1 MNVWRALALV
11 AVLLLGLGAAGAG
24 YVRWRLAHVE
34 VTERLTITTRSP
46 GLPAL
51 EVERQLTEPME
62 DALSTIP
69 GLRSM
74 RSKSLMSVSS
84 VTVEVT
90 AVGADATSP
99 EMLVHRATVELT
111 RRLPPHADA
120 PGVTRERDD
129 DALQE
134 LLVVRSDRLSPAEL
148 TRWVSEPLREG
159 LEAQLGV
166 RALSRC
172 GERHEQVT
180 VTFDARRMAA
190 YGLTEADAA
199 ESLIGRW
206 GGDGAAPS
214 VEAVQ
219 TVSFGRASVQD
230 VATIQREASPPSCEA
245 FLDGQPVLA
254 VKVLRSQPGA
264 VELPV
269 VPPEVTVTR
278 FTAKTR
284 SLVAG
289 DAMAAATLGGLVLA
303 RDGVIERYAAEAATS
318 PQLISVN
325 GGAVVVLS
333 GADREQLVDVAEDV
347 RAALRRAGATWV
359 GIAWPTRQQPV
370 RTVEREEIRRVE
382 LELGFQVGRLK
393 DSTPLVVKLDGAAD
407 GARRVSERL
416 EPGELLRVDR
426 QRAVEVQAGLTAAAA
441 REALGSIKWPSGVV
455 ARVR

>member
-1 MNVWRALALV
+1 MTVWRGVGLAI
-11 AVLLLGLGAAGAG
+11 VLLLCLGGFSAA

-34 VTERLTITTRSP
+34 VTRQLTVTTRSP
-46 GLPAL
+46 RLTAL

-62 DALSTIP
+62 EGLSTIP

-74 RSKSLMSVSS
+74 RSTSLRSESF

-90 AVGADATSP
+90 AVGSDATSP
-99 EMLVHRATVELT
+99 DLLVHRATVELAK
-111 RRLPPHADA
+111 RLPPHAD
-120 PGVTRERDD
+120 PPSVTRGRDD
-129 DALQE
+129 DPLQE
-134 LLVVRSDRLSPAEL
+134 LLVVRSDTMSPTEL
-148 TRWVSEPLREG
+148 TRWVSETLRAA
-159 LEAQLGV
+159 LESQLGV
-166 RALSRC
+166 RELSRC

-199 ESLIGRW
+199 ESLVGRW
-206 GGDGAAPS
+206 GDGAPS
-214 VEAVQ
+214 LEAIQ
-219 TVSFGRASVQD
+219 TISLGRASVQD
-230 VATIQREASPPSCEA
+230 VATVQREASPPSCEA

-254 VKVLRSQPGA
+254 MKVLRGEPGA

-269 VPPEVTVTR
+269 VPPHVTVTR

-289 DAMAAATLGGLVLA
+289 DATAAATFGGLVFA
-303 RDGVIERYAAEAATS
+303 RGGVIERYAEDAATS
-318 PQLISVN
+318 PELISVN

-333 GADREQLVDVAEDV
+333 GAEREQLVDVAEDV

-359 GIAWPTRQQPV
+359 GIAWPTRQQTV
-370 RTVEREEIRRVE
+370 RTVEREELRRVE
-382 LELGFQVGRLK
+382 LELGFRVGRLK
-393 DSTPLVVKLDGAAD
+393 DSTPLVVRLDGAVD

-416 EPGELLRVDR
+416 EPSELLRVDR
-426 QRAVEVQAGLTAAAA
+426 QRAVEVQAGLTPAAA
-441 REALGSIKWPSGVV
+441 REALGSVKWPSGVV